1 MSKKIVL
8 SVNTD
13 RTNEYEKLRLE
24 NLRKVDLWI
33 TAFSPVEEM
42 AKTLKKKPV
51 FYTFM
56 WQFQNFLIEI
66 RDALKDKYSEY
77 IYFIRLIF
85 TSLDLSFTRTGQFFI
100 NSSFL
105 SYFLAL

>member
-13 RTNEYEKLRLE
+13 STNEYEKLRLE

-42 AKTLKKKPV
+42 AKTLKKKPMNMGTSSIS
-51 FYTFM
+51 FYHK
-56 WQFQNFLIEI
+56 
-66 RDALKDKYSEY
+66 RLKK
-77 IYFIRLIF
+77 
-85 TSLDLSFTRTGQFFI
+85 
-100 NSSFL
+100 
-105 SYFLAL
+105 